1 MHALIR
7 TLRVLLV
14 AGAALAPDSASAQRP
29 SRDWSLED
37 RVVIGDFSRITS
49 VAATSDRVYVTSP
62 TSLLIWRPQFARWE
76 GPYLP
81 PDPRYLAGVF
91 SALPDPLDNSLWLAR
106 RDGWV
111 HFSPE
116 LQMWTSG
123 EAPAAVRSIA
133 FDLADPSGLLLET
146 RDGWLRATRGSGA
159 VFPADRPAQAV
170 RPAALSD
177 VMRSNPSMQ
186 TGGGILVDNRLARV
200 EYTAAASSFDR
211 LGWYLGTDGAGLL
224 YLREGSAFPER
235 LPFGLAGERVGALF
249 AAPGGVWVA
258 SEATQKA
265 PATLTFVASDLSDF
279 RSIYGPPA
287 TGLPFGRVR
296 ELIGVGLSLWAATDF
311 GIARIEPQTSR
322 VELIDERRGL
332 PDSRAYAVVA
342 RRGWIAVG
350 TARGAVRIADSAEVI
365 RVAPGFSAPAY
376 AVAMSADTTW
386 IGTDAGLFFT
396 VGRAGELLQPKAL
409 AGSGQFR
416 GPVIG
421 LEWAGEVLV
430 ALTRD
435 RVFWRTA
442 SGRWIAGPEQPAL
455 GPLRAFVMDD
465 RGAWLAGE
473 RGVGFA
479 RLDAPVGSILLLGDL
494 PGEPVDLALDADHLW
509 VGTMAGLVRFRL
521 DALR

>member
-1 MHALIR
+1 MHTVRRRFGILLLIG
-7 TLRVLLV
+7 
-14 AGAALAPDSASAQRP
+14 AGLTPAFATAQRP

-49 VAATSDRVYVTSP
+49 VAATSDRVYATSP

-91 SALPDPLDNSLWLAR
+91 TALPDPLDNSLWLAR
-106 RDGWV
+106 PDGWV
-111 HFSPE
+111 HFSPD
-116 LQMWTSG
+116 LQMWTAG

-133 FDLADPSGLLLET
+133 FDLSDPSGLLLET
-146 RDGWLRATRGSGA
+146 RDGWLRATRGSNA
-159 VFPADRPAQAV
+159 VFPAERPAQAV
-170 RPAALSD
+170 RPATISD
-177 VMRSNPSMQ
+177 VLRNNPSMR
-186 TGGGILVDNRLARV
+186 TGGGLLVDNRLSRV
-200 EYTAAASSFDR
+200 EYTAAAQSFDR

-235 LPFGLAGERVGALF
+235 LAFGLAGERVGALF

-258 SEATQKA
+258 SEATRDA

-296 ELIGVGLSLWAATDF
+296 KLIGVGLSLWAATDF
-311 GIARIEPQTSR
+311 GVARIDPQTSR
-322 VELIDERRGL
+322 VDLFDERRGL
-332 PDSRAYAVVA
+332 PDSRAYTVVA
-342 RRGWIAVG
+342 RRGWIAAG
-350 TARGAVRIADSAEVI
+350 TARGAVRIADSSDVI

-386 IGTDAGLFFT
+386 VGTDAGLFYT
-396 VGRAGELLQPKAL
+396 VGRDGEMLQPRGL

-421 LEWAGEVLV
+421 LEWAGEMLV

-442 SGRWIAGPEQPAL
+442 TGRWVAGPGQPAL
-455 GPLRAFVMDD
+455 GPLRAFVVDD
-465 RGAWLAGE
+465 RGVWLAGE

-479 RLDAPVGSILLLGDL
+479 GLDAPVGSILMLGDL
-494 PGEPVDLALDADHLW
+494 PAEPVDLAVDADHLW
-509 VGTMAGLVRFRL
+509 VGTLAGLVRFRL

>member
-1 MHALIR
+1 MSKRLPI
-7 TLRVLLV
+7 LL
-14 AGAALAPDSASAQRP
+14 AGALALAPVPAGAQLP
-29 SRDWSLED
+29 SRDWSPED

-49 VAATSDRVYVTSP
+49 VAATSDRVYATSP
-62 TSLLIWRPQFARWE
+62 SSLLIWRPQFARWE

-91 SALPDPLDNSLWLAR
+91 AALADPLDNSLWLAR

-116 LQMWTSG
+116 LQMWTAG

-170 RPAALSD
+170 RPASLTD
-177 VMRSNPSMQ
+177 VMRTNPSMQ
-186 TGGGILVDNRLARV
+186 TGAGILVDNRLARV
-200 EYTAAASSFDR
+200 EYTAAAQSFDR

-235 LPFGLAGERVGALF
+235 LAFGIAGERVGALF

-258 SEATQKA
+258 SDATSNR
-265 PATLTFVASDLSDF
+265 PAALTFVASDLSDF
-279 RSIYGPPA
+279 RSIYGSPA

-311 GIARIEPQTSR
+311 GVARIDPQSSR
-322 VELIDERRGL
+322 VDLFDERRGL

-342 RRGWIAVG
+342 RRGWIAAG
-350 TARGAVRIADSAEVI
+350 TARGAARIADSSDVI

-386 IGTDAGLFFT
+386 VGTDAGLFYT
-396 VGRAGELLQPKAL
+396 VGRDGELLQPRAL
-409 AGSGQFR
+409 AASAQFR

-421 LEWAGEVLV
+421 LAWAGETLV
-430 ALTRD
+430 ALTTD
-435 RVFWRTA
+435 HVFWRGA
-442 SGRWIAGPEQPAL
+442 AGRWTAGPRQPAL
-455 GPLRAFVMDD
+455 GPLRAFVLDD
-465 RGAWLAGE
+465 GGAWLAGE

-479 RLDAPVGSILLLGDL
+479 RLDAPVGSILMLGDL
-494 PGEPVDLALDADHLW
+494 PGEPVDLTLDADHLW
-509 VGTMAGLVRFRL
+509 VGTVAGLVRFRL

>member
-1 MHALIR
+1 MSS
-7 TLRVLLV
+7 LRLLLV
-14 AGAALAPDSASAQRP
+14 AAVALSPGSVVAQLP

-37 RVVIGDFSRITS
+37 RVVIGDFSRITT
-49 VAATSDRVYVTSP
+49 VAATSDRVYATSP

-76 GPYLP
+76 GPYPP
-81 PDPRYLAGVF
+81 PDPRLLAGVF
-91 SALPDPLDNSLWLAR
+91 AALPDPLDNSLWLAR

-123 EAPAAVRSIA
+123 ESPSPVRSIA

-146 RDGWLRATRGSGA
+146 RDGWLRATRGGGTA
-159 VFPADRPAQAV
+159 FPAERPVQAV
-170 RPAALSD
+170 RPGALAD
-177 VMRSNPSMQ
+177 VLRNNPSMQ
-186 TGGGILVDNRLARV
+186 TGGGILVDNRLAQV
-200 EYTAAASSFDR
+200 EYTSAAQSFDR

-235 LPFGLAGERVGALF
+235 LAFGIAGERVGALF

-258 SEATQKA
+258 SDATGNA
-265 PATLTFVASDLSDF
+265 AATLTFVASDLSDF

-311 GIARIEPQTSR
+311 GVARIDPQTSR

-350 TARGAVRIADSAEVI
+350 TARGAARIADSTDVI

-376 AVAMSADTTW
+376 AIAMAADTTW
-386 IGTDAGLFFT
+386 VGTDAGLFYT
-396 VGRAGELLQPKAL
+396 VGRAGELLQPRGL
-409 AGSGQFR
+409 ASSAQFR

-421 LEWAGEVLV
+421 LEWAGEMLV
-430 ALTRD
+430 ALTPD
-435 RVFWRTA
+435 RVFWRGA
-442 SGRWIAGPEQPAL
+442 NGRWVAGPAQPAL
-455 GPLRAFVMDD
+455 GPLRAFVLDD
-465 RGAWLAGE
+465 RGVWLAGE

-479 RLDAPVGSILLLGDL
+479 RLDAPVGSILMLGDL
-494 PGEPVDLALDADHLW
+494 PGEPVDLTVDADHLW
-509 VGTMAGLVRFRL
+509 VGTPAGLVRFRL

>member
-1 MHALIR
+1 MSRAIR
-7 TLRVLLV
+7 FLL
-14 AGAALAPDSASAQRP
+14 AGALAITPVPAAAQLP
-29 SRDWSLED
+29 SRDWSPED
-37 RVVIGDFSRITS
+37 RVVIGDFSRITA
-49 VAATSDRVYVTSP
+49 VAATSDRVYATSP
-62 TSLLIWRPQFARWE
+62 TSLLVWRPQFARWD
-76 GPYLP
+76 GPFLP

-91 SALPDPLDNSLWLAR
+91 AALADPLDNSLWLAR

-116 LQMWTSG
+116 LQMWTAG

-159 VFPADRPAQAV
+159 VFPAERPAQAV
-170 RPAALSD
+170 RPASPAD
-177 VMRSNPSMQ
+177 VMRTNPSMQ

-200 EYTAAASSFDR
+200 EYTAAAQSFDR

-224 YLREGSAFPER
+224 YLREGSAFPDR
-235 LPFGLAGERVGALF
+235 LAFGIAGERVGALF

-258 SEATQKA
+258 SDATGNA
-265 PATLTFVASDLSDF
+265 PAALTFVASDLSDF

-296 ELIGVGLSLWAATDF
+296 ELIGVGLSLWAATDY
-311 GIARIEPQTSR
+311 GVARIDPQASR
-322 VELIDERRGL
+322 VDLIDERRGL
-332 PDSRAYAVVA
+332 PDNRAYAVVA
-342 RRGWIAVG
+342 RQGWIAAG
-350 TARGAVRIADSAEVI
+350 TAHGAVRIADASDVI
-365 RVAPGFSAPAY
+365 RVAPGFSAPVY

-386 IGTDAGLFFT
+386 VGTSAGLFYT
-396 VGRAGELLQPKAL
+396 VGRDGELLQPRGL
-409 AGSGQFR
+409 AASGEFR

-421 LEWAGEVLV
+421 LAWAGEILV
-430 ALTRD
+430 ALTTD
-435 RVFWRTA
+435 RVFWRGA
-442 SGRWIAGPEQPAL
+442 NGRWAAGPRQPAL
-455 GPLRAFVMDD
+455 GPLRAFAMDD

-479 RLDAPVGSILLLGDL
+479 RLDAPVGSILMLGDL

-509 VGTMAGLVRFRL
+509 VGTLAGLVRFRL